1 MSAPVPTT
9 WRLPPVGEVDAG
21 LPVFGRTL
29 TTIAGALNHLQGW
42 HCRGFAATDV
52 WQGGQLDVADSDD
65 VGFVTGQPE
74 AHGVCVVPY
83 YVPTGVDW
91 IHAVIS
97 VLSVADGG
105 SGDPTLTATVETAS
119 GGVIDDGCEWERPGG
134 LLPGAESRTPGGT
147 RLLIPY
153 RVETSESIAQ
163 DATPGGPVAPRRL
176 YVGSEQGSI
185 AIVRIVTTRARVTGV
200 HIIPEPV
207 VTL

>member
-1 MSAPVPTT
+1 MSAPVPTA

-29 TTIAGALNHLQGW
+29 TTLASALNHLQGW
-42 HCRGFAATDV
+42 HCRGFAGSDV
-52 WQGGQLDVADSDD
+52 WQGGQLDFEDSDD
-65 VGFVTGQPE
+65 VGFIIHQPE
-74 AHGVCVVPY
+74 AHGVAIVPY
-83 YVPTGVDW
+83 YVPPGVDW
-91 IHAVIS
+91 IHVVFG

-105 SGDPTLTATVETAS
+105 SGDPTMTVTVETSS
-119 GGVIDDGCEWERPGG
+119 GVVIDDGCVWTRPGG
-134 LLPGAESRTPGGT
+134 LLPGAEGRTPGGT
-147 RLLIPY
+147 LLLIPY

-163 DATPGGPVAPRRL
+163 DATPGAPVAPRRL
-176 YVGSEQGSI
+176 YVGSEQGAI